1 MRPILAVTTAVL
13 LLLGAGGAEAA
24 DSTGLAETGGFL
36 LGNAHRCGVQTE
48 RVARAGKVIHDLI
61 VAASYDLT
69 EEAAADSRFAQI
81 FMASAF
87 PDQDGDAL
95 IPPCKVVVAQ
105 FERLERHHRQ
115 SGMN

>member
-13 LLLGAGGAEAA
+13 LLLGAGGAQAA

-48 RVARAGKVIHDLI
+48 RVAQAGKVIHDLI

-69 EEAAADSRFAQI
+69 EEAAANSRFAQI

-87 PDQDGDAL
+87 PDQDEDAL
-95 IPPCKVVVAQ
+95 IPSCKVVIAQ
-105 FERLERHHRQ
+105 FERLEHHHQ
-115 SGMN
+115 QAGMH

>member
-13 LLLGAGGAEAA
+13 LLLGAGVAEAA

-48 RVARAGKVIHDLI
+48 RVAQDGKVIHDLI

-95 IPPCKVVVAQ
+95 IPPCKVVIAQ
-105 FERLERHHRQ
+105 FERLEQHHQ
-115 SGMN
+115 QAGMH